1 VIGSAR
7 KSGWGDS
14 MRARPV
20 ELDDDDAAVVDDD
33 DDAQF
38 AGDEYVEEEA
48 DVDVVDDARGDDN
61 EMTQDETDAFV
72 RMLKAEADAE
82 LAMEQAG
89 VAATSLPESTV
100 DDDESAS
107 SAPAVKP
114 ARRGRKRVV
123 TESATIALTTTTK
136 SRAPVDLP
144 LDETRLT
151 GASREALLDV
161 SGRIVFARG

>member
-100 DDDESAS
+100 DDDE
-107 SAPAVKP
+107 
-114 ARRGRKRVV
+114 
-123 TESATIALTTTTK
+123 
-136 SRAPVDLP
+136 RAPVDLP